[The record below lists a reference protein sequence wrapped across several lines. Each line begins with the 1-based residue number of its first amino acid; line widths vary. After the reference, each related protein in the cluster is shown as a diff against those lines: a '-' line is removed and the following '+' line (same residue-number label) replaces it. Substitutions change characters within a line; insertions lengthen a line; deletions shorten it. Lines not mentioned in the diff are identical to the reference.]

1 MHRNIIYRTDL
12 PIQVNAE
19 SVSMLEWSLLFQ
31 DAYNN
36 RVEGSVSE
44 RCVFQLVC
52 MSQLTRL
59 TFCTEMVGM
68 YDLRRIWALYGAA
81 VGLCTITRWD
91 VSTVTMGD
99 IGFHV
104 IPIAFLF
111 TQQYTQH
118 VLLLPVVDAASEN
131 CPKTDIKLCLL
142 SKEYQLL
149 F

>member
-52 MSQLTRL
+52 MS
-59 TFCTEMVGM
+59 
-68 YDLRRIWALYGAA
+68 
-81 VGLCTITRWD
+81 
-91 VSTVTMGD
+91 
-99 IGFHV
+99 
-104 IPIAFLF
+104 
-111 TQQYTQH
+111 
-118 VLLLPVVDAASEN
+118 
-131 CPKTDIKLCLL
+131 
-142 SKEYQLL
+142 
-149 F
+149 